1 MVNLLLEF
9 IYRLLVTMIVLV
21 PSLTAIVV
29 AFTIVYNKDFN
40 GQRPKK
46 SKHKKEEPK
55 DNDPTI
61 ES

>member
-40 GQRPKK
+40 GQSPRKP
-46 SKHKKEEPK
+46 KHKKEDPA
-55 DNDPTI
+55 DNNDTNVP
-61 ES
+61 